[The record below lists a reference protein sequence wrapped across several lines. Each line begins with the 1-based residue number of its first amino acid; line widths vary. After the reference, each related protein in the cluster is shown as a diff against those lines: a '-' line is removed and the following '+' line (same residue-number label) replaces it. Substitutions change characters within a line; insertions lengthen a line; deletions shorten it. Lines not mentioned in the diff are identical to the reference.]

1 MKLRAGS
8 MLIAALGALVGVAMC
23 IVIFKQLDIHQKN
36 VDPKKSE
43 FYLDGLVQGWSINLY
58 LIYFLYRT
66 KSGYRDCCT
75 VFHELCRDINNNVY
89 CILEGKINTFF
100 HFH

>member
-1 MKLRAGS
+1 MKLRGGS

-43 FYLDGLVQGWSINLY
+43 FLP
-58 LIYFLYRT
+58 
-66 KSGYRDCCT
+66 
-75 VFHELCRDINNNVY
+75 
-89 CILEGKINTFF
+89 
-100 HFH
+100 